1 MKRILLAGML
11 SVLVFAG
18 HAQRAQVVKPGEG
31 KISINLGGYRTG
43 GDAASRTFLSVLKA
57 DLNRSGYFTVTS
69 SGGAV
74 TVTGS
79 CTAQGSQLQA
89 RCEVFESATRQR
101 KLGKAYNGTTANPRS
116 LAHKVADEILYAVT
130 GKRGMASAKIAVV
143 SNRTG
148 RKELY
153 ICDMDGQ
160 NMRQITRDRSIVVGP
175 RWAPDGQS
183 LTYTS
188 YKRGYP
194 NVYITGK
201 GRPVSS
207 HGGLNASGAI
217 SPNGKSM
224 AVILSVSG
232 NPELY
237 IKDLRSGR
245 LTRLTRT
252 RTGNEASPCWSPDGK
267 HLAFVSDT
275 SGRPQIYI
283 ISRNGGRAQR
293 ITTTGSENV
302 APDWGRNGW
311 IACSSRVGGR
321 YQIAIINPST
331 RAMRPLETNDFADY
345 EDPSWAPDGR
355 HIVCSRTSGY
365 RSAIYLLDTL
375 KDSPVALI
383 SGSGDW
389 YSPACSP

>member
-1 MKRILLAGML
+1 
-11 SVLVFAG
+11 
-18 HAQRAQVVKPGEG
+18 
-31 KISINLGGYRTG
+31 
-43 GDAASRTFLSVLKA
+43 
-57 DLNRSGYFTVTS
+57 
-69 SGGAV
+69 
-74 TVTGS
+74 VTGT
-79 CTAQGSQLQA
+79 CTASGSQLQA
-89 RCEVFESATRQR
+89 RCEVFETATRQR
-101 KLGKAYNGTTANPRS
+101 KLGKAYNGTAGNPRA

-143 SNRTG
+143 SSRTG

-153 ICDMDGQ
+153 ICDIDGQ

-175 RWAPDGQS
+175 RWSPDGQS
-183 LTYTS
+183 LIYTS

-217 SPNGKSM
+217 SPDGKSM

-252 RTGNEASPCWSPDGK
+252 RAGNEASPCWSPDGK

-331 RAMRPLETNDFADY
+331 RGMRLLETDSADY

-355 HIVCSRTSGY
+355 HIVCSRTSAY